1 MLDLVVRGGTIVD
14 GSGAEPFSGDV
25 GVRDGRIAAVG
36 RVDEAARRTLDAAG
50 LLVTPGFV
58 DVHTHY
64 DGQVTWD
71 SLLTPSCWHGVTTV
85 VMGNCGVGF
94 APVRPGTHE
103 YLIELMEGVEDIPST
118 ALAEGIAWGEWE
130 SFPEYLDAI
139 ARRAYAVDVGAQ
151 VPHAALRFYVMG
163 VRGADHAQA
172 PSAEEIEQMRQL
184 VERAVRAGALGFS
197 TSRTKNHR
205 TRDGR
210 FTPSLTAGA
219 EELLGISRGLAE
231 AGQGVFEVVS
241 DFAGREQEWQLFR
254 EMVRQSGRPLS
265 ISIGQSDAS
274 PEAWRAMLG
283 AIAEANRAGLAIKAQ
298 VAARAI
304 GLLLGLEATLHP
316 FASHPSFREIAA
328 LPLAEKVARL
338 RDPALRRR
346 LLAEQPAPVLA
357 GLVWQFERLFA
368 LGDPPDYEPPR
379 EKSVAAEAARL
390 GIAPAERVLDLLLER
405 DGRAL
410 LYRPFLN
417 YSHFNLDA
425 VREMLLDPNTVPGLG
440 DAGAHC
446 GMICDG
452 SFPTYLLAHWGRSRT
467 RGERIP
473 IERLVKG
480 QTADTAAL
488 VGLHDR
494 GRIAPGQKADLNLID
509 LERLALRPPEVVS
522 DLPAGGKRLLQ
533 RATGYVATVQSGLV
547 TFENGESTGALPG
560 RLVRGPQPAAEPR
573 ASTAH

>member
-14 GSGAEPFSGDV
+14 GSGRAPFTGDV

-36 RVDEAARRTLDAAG
+36 RVDEPARRTLDASG

-71 SLLTPSCWHGVTTV
+71 AQLSPSCWHGVTTV

-94 APVRPGTHE
+94 APVRPGAHE
-103 YLIELMEGVEDIPST
+103 YLIKLMEGVEDIPGT

-139 ARRAYAVDVGAQ
+139 ARRSYAVDVGAQ

-163 VRGADHAQA
+163 ERGADHEQA
-172 PSAEEIEQMRQL
+172 PSAAEIEQMGQL
-184 VERAVRAGALGFS
+184 VREAVRAGALGFT

-205 TRDGR
+205 ASDGR

-219 EELLGISRGLAE
+219 EELLGISRIFGE

-254 EMVRQSGRPLS
+254 EMVRQSGRPMS
-265 ISIGQSDAS
+265 ISIGQNDAS
-274 PEAWRAMLG
+274 PEAWRAMLA
-283 AIAEANRAGLAIKAQ
+283 AIAQANSAGLPMKAQ

-316 FASHPSFREIAA
+316 FSSHPSFRELAA

-338 RDPALRRR
+338 RDPALKQR
-346 LLAEQPAPVLA
+346 LLAEKPAPALA
-357 GLVWQFERLFA
+357 MLVWQFERLFA
-368 LGDPPDYEPPR
+368 LGDPPEYEPPK
-379 EKSVAAEAARL
+379 EKSIAAEAARL
-390 GIAPAERVLDLLLER
+390 GITPEERVYDLLLER
-405 DGRAL
+405 DGHAL

-417 YSHFNLDA
+417 YSAFSLDA
-425 VREMLLDPNTVPGLG
+425 VREMLLDPHTVPGLG

-452 SFPTYLLAHWGRSRT
+452 SFPTYLLAHWGRGRT
-467 RGERIP
+467 RGARIP
-473 IERLVKG
+473 IEQLVKG

-494 GRIAPGQKADLNLID
+494 GRVAPGLRADLNLID
-509 LERLALRPPEVVS
+509 LERLGARPPEIVH

-533 RATGYVATVQSGLV
+533 RATGYEATVQSGVV
-547 TFENGESTGALPG
+547 TFEKGESTGALPG
-560 RLVRGPQPAAEPR
+560 RLVRGPR
-573 ASTAH
+573 AGR

>member
-1 MLDLVVRGGTIVD
+1 MLDLLIRGGTIVD
-14 GSGAEPFSGDV
+14 GNGAAPVTGDV
-25 GVRDGRIAAVG
+25 GVRNGRIAAVG
-36 RVDEAARRTLDAAG
+36 RVDEPARRTLDASG

-71 SLLTPSCWHGVTTV
+71 TLLTPSCWHGVTTV

-103 YLIELMEGVEDIPST
+103 YLIKLMEGVEDIPGT

-163 VRGADHAQA
+163 ERGADHEQA
-172 PSAEEIEQMRQL
+172 PSAAEIEQMGEL
-184 VERAVRAGALGFS
+184 VKSAVRAGALGFT

-205 TRDGR
+205 TSDGR

-219 EELLGISRGLAE
+219 DELLGISRGLGE

-241 DFAGREQEWQLFR
+241 DFAGRAQEWELFR
-254 EMVRQSGRPLS
+254 EMVRQSGRPMS
-265 ISIGQSDAS
+265 ISIGQNDAS
-274 PEAWRAMLG
+274 PDAWRAML
-283 AIAEANRAGLAIKAQ
+283 AMIAEANRAGLPIKAQ
-298 VAARAI
+298 VASRAI

-316 FASHPSFREIAA
+316 FSSHPSFRELAA
-328 LPLAEKVARL
+328 LPLGEKVARL
-338 RDPALRRR
+338 RDPALKRR
-346 LLAEQPAPVLA
+346 LLAEKPAPALA
-357 GLVWQFERLFA
+357 ALVWQFERLFV
-368 LGDPPDYEPPR
+368 LGDPPDYEPPP
-379 EKSVAAEAARL
+379 EQSVAAEAARL
-390 GIAPAERVLDLLLER
+390 GVAPEERAYERLLEQ

-417 YSHFNLDA
+417 YSAFSLDA
-425 VREMLLDPNTVPGLG
+425 VREMLLNEFTVPGLG

-452 SFPTYLLAHWGRSRT
+452 SFPTYLLAHWGKSRT
-467 RGERIP
+467 RGARIP
-473 IERLVKG
+473 IEQLVKG

-494 GRIAPGQKADLNLID
+494 GRIAPGLKADLNLID
-509 LERLALRPPEVVS
+509 FDRLGMRPPEIVH

-533 RATGYVATVQSGLV
+533 RATGYRATVLSGVV
-547 TFENGESTGALPG
+547 TFENGEPTGERPG
-560 RLVRGPQPAAEPR
+560 RLVRGPQAA
-573 ASTAH
+573 

>member
-1 MLDLVVRGGTIVD
+1 MLDLLIRGGTIVD
-14 GSGAEPFSGDV
+14 GSGAAPVAGDV

-36 RVDEAARRTLDAAG
+36 RVDEPARRTLDASG

-71 SLLTPSCWHGVTTV
+71 TLLTPSCWHGVTTV

-103 YLIELMEGVEDIPST
+103 YLIKLMEGVEDIPGT

-163 VRGADHAQA
+163 ERGADHEQA
-172 PSAEEIEQMRQL
+172 PSAAEIEQMGEL
-184 VERAVRAGALGFS
+184 VKSAVRAGALGFT

-205 TRDGR
+205 TSDGR

-219 EELLGISRGLAE
+219 DELLGISRRLGE

-241 DFAGREQEWQLFR
+241 DFAGRAQEWELFR
-254 EMVRQSGRPLS
+254 EMVRQSGRPMS
-265 ISIGQSDAS
+265 ISIGQNDAS
-274 PEAWRAMLG
+274 PDAWRAML
-283 AIAEANRAGLAIKAQ
+283 AMIAEANRAGLPIKAQ
-298 VAARAI
+298 VASRAI

-316 FASHPSFREIAA
+316 FSSHPSFRELAA
-328 LPLAEKVARL
+328 LPLGEKVARL
-338 RDPALRRR
+338 RDPALKRR
-346 LLAEQPAPVLA
+346 LLAEKPAPALA
-357 GLVWQFERLFA
+357 ALVWQFERLFV
-368 LGDPPDYEPPR
+368 LGDPPDYEPPP
-379 EKSVAAEAARL
+379 EKSIAAEAARL
-390 GIAPAERVLDLLLER
+390 GVAPEERAYERLLEQE
-405 DGRAL
+405 GRAL

-417 YSHFNLDA
+417 YSAFSLDA
-425 VREMLLDPNTVPGLG
+425 VREMLLNEFTVPGLG

-452 SFPTYLLAHWGRSRT
+452 SFPTYLLAHWGKSRT
-467 RGERIP
+467 RGARIP
-473 IERLVKG
+473 IEQLVKG

-488 VGLHDR
+488 VGLLDR
-494 GRIAPGQKADLNLID
+494 GRIAPGLKADLNLID
-509 LERLALRPPEVVS
+509 FDRLGIRPPEIVH

-533 RATGYVATVQSGLV
+533 RATGYRATVLSGVV
-547 TFENGESTGALPG
+547 TFENGEPTGERPG
-560 RLVRGPQPAAEPR
+560 RLVRGPQAA
-573 ASTAH
+573 

>member
-14 GSGAEPFSGDV
+14 GSGGPSFTGDV
-25 GVRDGRIAAVG
+25 GVRDGRIAQVG
-36 RVDEAARRTLDAAG
+36 RVDEAARRTLDAHG
-50 LLVTPGFV
+50 LLVTPGWV

-71 SLLTPSCWHGVTTV
+71 SLLGPSCWHGVTSV

-94 APVRPGTHE
+94 APVRRGAHE
-103 YLIELMEGVEDIPST
+103 YLIKLMEGVEDIPGT

-139 ARRAYAVDVGAQ
+139 ARRSYAVDVGAQ

-163 VRGADHAQA
+163 ERGADHEQVPTAA
-172 PSAEEIEQMRQL
+172 EIETMGQL
-184 VERAVRAGALGFS
+184 VKSAVRAGALGFT

-205 TRDGR
+205 ASDGR
-210 FTPSLTAGA
+210 FTPSLTASA
-219 EELLGISRGLAE
+219 EELLGISRIFGE

-254 EMVRQSGRPLS
+254 EMVRQSGRPMS
-265 ISIGQSDAS
+265 ISIGQNDAS
-274 PEAWRAMLG
+274 PDAWRGMLA
-283 AIAEANRAGLAIKAQ
+283 AIAAANAAGLPMKAQ
-298 VAARAI
+298 VASRAI
-304 GLLLGLEATLHP
+304 GLMLGLEATIHP
-316 FASHPSFREIAA
+316 FVSHPSFREIAS
-328 LPLAEKVARL
+328 LPLAQKVARL
-338 RDPALRRR
+338 REPTFRQR
-346 LLAEQPAPVLA
+346 LLAEKPAPALA
-357 GLVWQFERLFA
+357 ALVCQYERLFP
-368 LGDPPDYEPPR
+368 LGDPPDYEPPQ

-390 GIAPAERVLDLLLER
+390 GIEPEERALDLLLEQE
-405 DGRAL
+405 GHAL

-417 YSHFNLDA
+417 YSAFSLDA
-425 VREMLLDPNTVPGLG
+425 VREMLLHEHTVPGLG

-452 SFPTYLLAHWGRSRT
+452 SFPTYLLSHWGRSRT

-473 IERLVKG
+473 IETLVKG

-494 GRIAPGQKADLNLID
+494 GRIAAGLKADLNLVD
-509 LERLALRPPEVVS
+509 FQQLGLRPPEIVY

-533 RATGYVATVQSGLV
+533 RPTGYEATVLSGVV
-547 TFENGESTGALPG
+547 TFEKGESTGQLPG
-560 RLVRGPQPAAEPR
+560 KLVRGPQAA
-573 ASTAH
+573 